1 MSDILGLYKDLKR
14 NTKDLRQIEE
24 TIKTVKTLP
33 YYSIFGN
40 VQEKSKDLNTAEE
53 AKKACLNERHV
64 ILENIALA
72 VRKEL
77 NLVSQQQQFKVA

>member
-1 MSDILGLYKDLKR
+1 
-14 NTKDLRQIEE
+14 
-24 TIKTVKTLP
+24 
-33 YYSIFGN
+33 